1 MPKPTLTAGQIVDVA
16 IGLLDEEGLDGLN
29 MRALGKRL
37 DSAPTAVYWHVKDK
51 DNLIRLASDKVWN
64 EIALPDDDGG
74 DWRTAAE
81 QLASGL
87 RAMVLRHPWITQALS
102 GYLLYGPGKSRFD
115 DCTLGVYERAGF
127 SEAQADQAA
136 ATVFVFVLGSA
147 MGDAANVSLTRR
159 LDRKGGDAQ
168 QQLQEAIRRATD
180 IGAQF
185 PRLRARLETD
195 GTGTGYND
203 APDHTFEFGLKAIL
217 DGLQARLKA
226 EEALRTAARNAQ
238 AALDEQQ

>member
-1 MPKPTLTAGQIVDVA
+1 MPKPTLTAGQIVDVT

-29 MRALGKRL
+29 MRELGRRL

-51 DNLIRLASDKVWN
+51 DNLIRLAADEVWN
-64 EIALPDDDGG
+64 EIALPAPNSA

-81 QLASGL
+81 HLASGL

-115 DCTLGVYERAGF
+115 DYNLGVYEQAGF
-127 SEAQADQAA
+127 HESQADQAA

-147 MGDAANVSLTRR
+147 IGDAANVSLTRR
-159 LDRKGGDAQ
+159 LDRRGGDAQ
-168 QQLQEAIRRATD
+168 QQLQEAIQRATD
-180 IGAQF
+180 IAVQF
-185 PRLRARLETD
+185 PRLRARLEAD
-195 GTGTGYND
+195 AAGTGYND

-217 DGLQARLKA
+217 DGFQERLDA
-226 EEALRTAARNAQ
+226 
-238 AALDEQQ
+238 D